1 MKPVLILLT
10 GILLLLPAA
19 ASAQKKGDTG
29 TRTVQ
34 GVVTDPSDTPVA
46 NAVVKL
52 ENMKTQAIRSYI
64 TKDDGSYKF
73 FELSTENDY
82 KVHADFQGASSP
94 SKTISSFDS
103 RREVVMNLKLNKK

>member
-10 GILLLLPAA
+10 GILLLLPAGL
-19 ASAQKKGDTG
+19 SAQKKGDTG

-34 GVVTDPSDTPVA
+34 GVVTDQSDAPVA

-52 ENMKTQAIRSYI
+52 ENLKTQAIRSYI
-64 TKDDGSYKF
+64 TKEDGAYKF

-94 SKTISSFDS
+94 AKTISSFDS
-103 RREVVMNLKLNKK
+103 KKQVVLNLKLNKK